1 MDVKLFQDEKVVK
14 SWDYGVY
21 KRWFRVRGKF
31 TLVVTNK
38 RVISLYEGKT
48 DSSREDYYLCNIQN
62 VSVNYAF
69 KRHFFFFKRGSLEVS
84 FATDVFDDVSVVGL
98 SAITNKPSLLQRI
111 PLIGRFFAG
120 KKAKVKVDVN
130 AAKDVVLNLS
140 TLVMERNAL
149 AK

>member
-21 KRWFRVRGKF
+21 KRWFRVRGSF
-31 TLVVTNK
+31 TLIVTNK
-38 RVISLYEGKT
+38 RVISIYEGKT
-48 DSSREDYYLCNIQN
+48 DTSRDDYYLSNIQN

-98 SAITNKPSLLQRI
+98 SAINNKPSLLQRI
-111 PLIGRFFAG
+111 PLIGRLFAG
-120 KKAKVKVDVN
+120 KKAKVKVNVDV
-130 AAKDVVLNLS
+130 AKDIVHNLS
-140 TLVMERNAL
+140 TLVMETNASE
-149 AK
+149 K